1 MDTSDIP
8 TTDTPTPEAPTADT
22 PTAPPPDRALR
33 RSADSHVIAG
43 VAMGIARYRGLGIP
57 IYLACWLLIPVDG
70 AQLSI
75 AEDLMDRDWG
85 HSFSSAHHDQ

>member
-1 MDTSDIP
+1 
-8 TTDTPTPEAPTADT
+8 
-22 PTAPPPDRALR
+22 
-33 RSADSHVIAG
+33 VIAG
-43 VAMGIARYRGLGIP
+43 VAMGIARYLDLDVALVRVAFAVLAIMGGLGIP